1 MVIGSM
7 STHAVRVLFREVQT
21 SEVIQIRKSDISF
34 ETRTEDGIEVID
46 ITGQLDAFTTPEV
59 KVEFNKLT
67 DSRHYKLVLNFE
79 QVDYVNSTGI
89 GAIVAVA
96 QQVRRRKGDLKLFGM
111 KAEIRKVFDLV
122 GASKILEI
130 FATEQEALS
139 SF

>member
-1 MVIGSM
+1 
-7 STHAVRVLFREVQT
+7 
-21 SEVIQIRKSDISF
+21 VIQIRKSDVSF
-34 ETRTEDGIEVID
+34 EIRAQDGVDVID
-46 ITGQLDAFTTPEV
+46 IIGQLDAFTTPDV
-59 KVEFNKLT
+59 KAEFKKLT
-67 DSRHYKLVLNFE
+67 DGRHYKLVLNLM

-111 KAEIRKVFDLV
+111 KADIRKVFDLV

-130 FATEQEALS
+130 FETEQETLN